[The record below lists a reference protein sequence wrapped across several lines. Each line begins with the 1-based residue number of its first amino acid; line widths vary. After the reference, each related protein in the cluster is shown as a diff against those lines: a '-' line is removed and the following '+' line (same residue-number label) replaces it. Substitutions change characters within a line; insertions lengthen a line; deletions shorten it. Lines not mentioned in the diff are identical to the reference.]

1 MPETKAS
8 ELISSIMTALSNC
21 SLYSKDHPFV
31 SEFSERAVK
40 ISQELF
46 KEDNLNLTILGDTL
60 IINEEPLREIGTHVQ
75 NFIKRMKKKGIER
88 ITISKGIT
96 SQELM
101 DFIVALS
108 GYEKISSTSHISVGI
123 LEVKFRSEG
132 IDISSFVNEKIEKIK
147 EVYTTAARFKKI
159 DMVSLED
166 AVAGFISALKRENN
180 VLKVI
185 SPVRSHSE
193 YTYVHITN
201 VSILTIFQAELLGLK
216 GEILHE
222 AGLAGL
228 LHDIGKT
235 YVPKEILEKNTGLTP
250 GEWEE
255 IKKHPVYGALYLSTL
270 PEVPRLAVIAA
281 FEHHMKYDGSGYPD
295 TKRYGKRQHLISQLV
310 AIADFFDAMRTHS
323 AYRRSLGIHDV
334 IKLMIEYAGTDFNP
348 LLVENFIDGL
358 KRIHAF

>member
-1 MPETKAS
+1 MPESKAS

-46 KEDNLNLTILGDTL
+46 KEDSLNLTILGDTL
-60 IINEEPLREIGTHVQ
+60 IINEEPLRETGTHVQ
-75 NFIKRMKKKGIER
+75 NFIKKMKKKGIER
-88 ITISKGIT
+88 ITISKGVN
-96 SQELM
+96 SREFM

-108 GYEKISSTSHISVGI
+108 GYERINSTPHISIGI
-123 LEVKFRSEG
+123 VEVKFRGEG
-132 IDISSFVNEKIEKIK
+132 IDISALVNERIERVK
-147 EVYTTAARFKKI
+147 EVYTTASRFKKI

-166 AVAGFISALKRENN
+166 AVAGFISALKRESN

-185 SPVRSHSE
+185 SPVKSHSE

-235 YVPKEILEKNTGLTP
+235 YVPKEILEKPTRLTP
-250 GEWEE
+250 EEWEE
-255 IKKHPVYGALYLSTL
+255 MKRHPVYGALYLSTL

-281 FEHHMKYDGSGYPD
+281 FEHHMKYE
-295 TKRYGKRQHLISQLV
+295 I
-310 AIADFFDAMRTHS
+310 
-323 AYRRSLGIHDV
+323 
-334 IKLMIEYAGTDFNP
+334 
-348 LLVENFIDGL
+348 
-358 KRIHAF
+358 